1 MNSSPTPGL
10 IPLNDCVL
18 VELKQSTRNVSI
30 KESKYD
36 TRTEG
41 VVIAVPEK
49 PVVQLAYTKDLD
61 VKWLVGKHIFFE
73 EFKEGARIKRGTK
86 VYSFIKIEDIR
97 GYEDVKAS

>member
-10 IPLNDCVL
+10 IPINDCVL

-41 VVIAVPEK
+41 VVIAIPEDIQVINGVNL
-49 PVVQLAYTKDLD
+49 PFF
-61 VKWLVGKHIFFE
+61 VGKHIFFE

-97 GYEDVKAS
+97 GYESVDA